1 MTICH
6 LVTIKGFEITYN
18 LLVNSMS
25 LSELQSKDIITT
37 DGKLIGNIIDVV
49 IENGKVSYLIVEK
62 SKFLLSRLSTK
73 DELKIKWEQITKIGE
88 DVILVSI

>member
-1 MTICH
+1 
-6 LVTIKGFEITYN
+6 
-18 LLVNSMS
+18 MS

-88 DVILVSI
+88 DVILLSI